1 MAPESGQGGSTIID
15 ASAPGVWG
23 GSATSGATVRFVW
36 KTPRSSWSAQRRE
49 AASVFLSSR
58 STRSAGGAG
67 GWAGVFGCK
76 RAVDARWRSVDC
88 PPDRTASVVAIIE
101 QRVEA
106 LARGLEDR
114 GRTVTTRLD
123 EWFCGADY
131 LRASQSRTIREQLDD
146 LANESPLPTGELT
159 LRRLSRE
166 SRQALIQIR

>member
-1 MAPESGQGGSTIID
+1 MAPESGQRGSTIID

-23 GSATSGATVRFVW
+23 RLRNIRRYCLVRVEDASVALVRSTTGSGERVPLIATDAVGWRRGRLGGRLWLQTSGGRTL
-36 KTPRSSWSAQRRE
+36 E
-49 AASVFLSSR
+49 I
-58 STRSAGGAG
+58 GGL
-67 GWAGVFGCK
+67 
-76 RAVDARWRSVDC
+76 

-131 LRASQSRTIREQLDD
+131 LRASQSRTIRDQLDH